1 MKRGLTPAFFLLAVL
16 LAALWGSFKPFL
28 RSDQPAI
35 FQGKELRQAP
45 SFSLPLMPE
54 GKVQLSLDEWR
65 SGKPLLLIFWATW
78 CPPCLQEI
86 PVLEQWHKE
95 YSDRFNILAVHVGQP
110 HEPLNEFMPRMG
122 ISYPVVLD
130 LESRA
135 ASLYGVS
142 GLPVAVVLD
151 PEGKILYYGFTLP
164 GQSDILAAGSGV

>member
-1 MKRGLTPAFFLLAVL
+1 MRRSLGPAFFLLALL
-16 LAALWGSFKPFL
+16 LAALGFSFHPFL
-28 RSDQPAI
+28 KSAKPA
-35 FQGKELRQAP
+35 FLQGKELKQAP

-54 GKVQLSLDEWR
+54 GKVDLNLEEWR
-65 SGKPLLLIFWATW
+65 SGKPLLIVFWATW
-78 CPPCLQEI
+78 CPPCIQEI

-95 YSDRFNILAVHVGQP
+95 YSDRFNILAVHVGRP
-110 HEPLNEFMPRMG
+110 HEPLDEFMPRMG

-135 ASLYGVS
+135 AALYGVS

-151 PEGKILYYGFTLP
+151 PNGKILYYGFTLP